1 MEGKKLKLSYFDT
14 DEQNILKLIGL
25 VKQKE
30 KERGLSQE
38 EIDFKYTHGFCSALA
53 NYIRESLSKCFGFDT
68 GMVSRLHHCF
78 ISHNGASYDILG
90 KKSESEMFAF
100 LQRGYFKNG
109 QPLFENKNIRK
120 GHVDS
125 EEMKRWKTYTKKMLD
140 DLVLSVEL
148 DEKDKDKKIV
158 IEENDGPV
166 EVAEKLIDYARG
178 FQKMSGVFESDYRQY
193 VTLPNCKYSQMALTD
208 IVKTLNNLGFKNV
221 FLEEKDGQ
229 VSFRVEQNGQE
240 PVYFNLNGVIQ
251 NSKEDAAKAKQYA
264 SIFKNS
270 NLTAAAKQPEK
281 LQSWGTVFQMMNVNM
296 VKNSS
301 FEPQK

>member
-14 DEQNILKLIGL
+14 DEQNILKLIEL

-38 EIDFKYTHGFCSALA
+38 EIDFKYTHGFCAALA
-53 NYIRESLSKCFGFDT
+53 NYIRASLLKCFGFDAIMAT
-68 GMVSRLHHCF
+68 RLNHSF

-90 KKSESEMFAF
+90 KKNVSEMHAFLESE
-100 LQRGYFKNG
+100 YFKNG
-109 QPLFENKNIRK
+109 QPPFANADISKDYVE
-120 GHVDS
+120 S
-125 EEMKRWKTYTKKMLD
+125 EEMKRWKTYTKEMLD
-140 DLVLSVEL
+140 DLALSVEL

-178 FQKMSGVFESDYRQY
+178 FQKMTGVFESDYRKY
-193 VTLPNCKYSQMALTD
+193 VKSPNCEYSRKALTD

-229 VSFRVEQNGQE
+229 ISFRVEQDGQE
-240 PVYFNLNGVIQ
+240 PVYFNLNGIIQ
-251 NSKEDAAKAKQYA
+251 NSKEDEAKAKQFA
-264 SIFKNS
+264 SIFKNA
-270 NLTAAAKQPEK
+270 NLTAAAKKPEN
-281 LQSWGTVFQMMNVNM
+281 LQSWVTVFQMMNVNL
-296 VKNSS
+296 VKNVN